1 MKNFDPISLF
11 TGKNKVDLRKVKD
24 FIIGEKYACVVLKNG
39 NIGLAA
45 NIFNVKNFDFN
56 NSDLSDI
63 QNGTNRL
70 FLLAYINTVLNNKK
84 LPARKDDIFE
94 VIDFK
99 KYKNIVMIGY
109 SEPMYNKL
117 LKIDIEPFVF
127 DFNSNEKFIV
137 KQDLLTEYLRVANS
151 VILTG
156 TSLINNT
163 FGDIVKEVKKDCSV
177 FLIGPSVPLSEDFFD
192 YYGIAGIFG
201 TIFDQN
207 KDIVIDLIKK
217 NEGTN
222 CLKNY
227 GKKVALLSSQNANL

>member
-11 TGKNKVDLRKVKD
+11 TEKIKVDLRKVKD
-24 FIIGEKYACVVLKNG
+24 FIIGGKYACVVLKNG

-45 NIFNVKNFDFN
+45 NILNVDNFDFKN
-56 NSDLSDI
+56 ADLSDI
-63 QNGTNRL
+63 QNNTNRL
-70 FLLAYINTVLNNKK
+70 FLLAYVNAVLNNNK
-84 LPARKDDIFE
+84 LSARKDDIFE

-99 KYKNIVMIGY
+99 KYKKIVMIGY
-109 SEPMYNKL
+109 SEPMYIKL
-117 LKIDIEPFVF
+117 LKINIKPFVF

-137 KQDLLTEYLRVANS
+137 KQDLLKAYLREANS

-163 FGDIVKEVKKDCSV
+163 FGDIIKEVKSDCSV
-177 FLIGPSVPLSEDFFD
+177 FLIGPSVPLWEDLFD
-192 YYGIAGIFG
+192 YCGIAGVFG

-222 CLKNY
+222 CLKKY
-227 GKKVALLSSQNANL
+227 GTKVGLLRN